1 MSERIPA
8 YEGREP
14 YIFVSYAHRNSEKV
28 MPVIEALFSEKYR
41 LWYDEGIAPGSDWPK
56 NIEDHLRAAAAVL
69 VFVSE
74 ESLISPNCENEVVHA
89 GMESRPVYQFTLGDK
104 VHPKLSECETVK
116 DYAGLRALLDDSL
129 IGDGVT
135 GYERG
140 VGTAKKG
147 NFWSAIIAVAACL
160 IIALGAGVYGLN
172 NGWFDNMLPGLAPVP
187 LAAQPEPKEVV
198 HMGSNVITHGIFEQ
212 TNQKLTEEIVFE
224 SDKTR
229 EMLYDAVGFYDWG
242 QETPLT
248 YENLTTWF
256 NDEIWLDDCNE
267 ELLKYMQY
275 FPQLRKI
282 FITGGEL
289 ETLEPLLYCA
299 ELETVCLKTNVF
311 PVEIPEHAPF
321 TVEVMN

>member
-28 MPVIEALFSEKYR
+28 MPIIEALYYEKYR
-41 LWYDEGIAPGSDWPK
+41 VWYDEGIAPGSEWPK

-74 ESLISPNCENEVVHA
+74 ESLLSPNCENEVVHA
-89 GMESRPVYQFTLGDK
+89 GVESRPVFQFTLGDK
-104 VHPKLSECETVK
+104 VHPKLSKCETVM
-116 DYAGLRALLDDSL
+116 DYAGLRALLDNTL

-147 NFWSAIIAVAACL
+147 NFWTAIIAVAACL

-172 NGWFDNMLPGLAPVP
+172 NGWFDDILPGLAPVP
-187 LAAQPEPKEVV
+187 LATQPEPKEVV
-198 HMGSNVITHGIFEQ
+198 HMGSNVITHGIFVQ

-224 SDKTR
+224 SEKTR
-229 EMLYDAVGFYDWG
+229 EMLYDAIGFYDWG

-248 YENLTTWF
+248 YENLTTWS
-256 NDEIWLDDCNE
+256 NDEIWLNDCNE

-282 FITGGEL
+282 IIAGGEL

-299 ELETVCLKTNVF
+299 ELKTVCISANVF
-311 PVEIPEHAPF
+311 PVEIPENAPF
-321 TVEVMN
+321 TVELMS